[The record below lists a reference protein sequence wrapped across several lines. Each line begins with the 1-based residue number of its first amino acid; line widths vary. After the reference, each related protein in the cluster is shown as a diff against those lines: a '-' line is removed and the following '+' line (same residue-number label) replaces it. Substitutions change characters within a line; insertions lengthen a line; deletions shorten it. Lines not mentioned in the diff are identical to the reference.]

1 LIDRGLKKGGRM
13 MYSLPRTKA
22 IISSVIKDGRLYDL
36 YDRWQDE
43 KEYEEF
49 DDYIENAKHFIEKF
63 NGLEFIKMSKNFKV
77 IVKHKDTLVEIKIT
91 RTHIDV
97 SYK

>member
-1 LIDRGLKKGGRM
+1 

-43 KEYEEF
+43 KEYEDF

-63 NGLEFIKMSKNFKV
+63 NELEFVKMSKGFKV
-77 IVKHKDTLVEIKIT
+77 IVKHKDTLVEMKINNSHT
-91 RTHIDV
+91 DV
-97 SYK
+97 SYE